1 MTPAQY
7 LNLASASSQSIQEKL
22 DEMIHRANHPK
33 EQMEGWLEGLKKM
46 WTLFNRIRV
55 NKPYGWNYQFMIP
68 SGNEVSWDFYEI
80 DIDAVCN
87 WLEQKF
93 NKGYWSVNDRIPL
106 NYLRELYFLNQNWK
120 RGDEVILKVENW
132 KYEA

>member
-7 LNLASASSQSIQEKL
+7 LNLASATSHSMQEKL
-22 DEMIHRANHPK
+22 DEMIHRANHPN
-33 EQMEGWLEGLKKM
+33 EQIDGWIEGLKKM

-55 NKPYGWNYQFMIP
+55 NKPYDWNYHFRIP
-68 SGNEVSWDFYEI
+68 SGNATHWDFYQI
-80 DIDAVCN
+80 DIDAICN
-87 WLEQKF
+87 WLEQKI

-132 KYEA
+132 KYEI